1 MTSQST
7 NHVLLIRPAEFYCNE
22 QTIETNHYQNS
33 DDTISKDQT
42 LSMATNEFD
51 QFRKTLV
58 ENQIRVS
65 TLDGNIGC
73 PDNIFPNW
81 AVTYSDKSMHI
92 FSMLGE
98 NRRLE
103 KSKNHIEILE
113 KNYRLDQDYS
123 PYEDEGLFLEGTSS
137 LVMDRINRIA
147 YMGISARSNLK
158 LAQIWSEKNDYKL
171 IPFETSSH
179 TGGPIYHSDVMMY
192 IGTELAVV
200 CEDSIKNG
208 KSNVIESLRK
218 THELMFITQE
228 QLLHFCGNCIE
239 VKDDKGRFCLIMSSK
254 AFSGYDDSQI
264 KILNHF
270 YDRIIH
276 SELETIET
284 HGGGSARCMI
294 MELY

>member
-81 AVTYSDKSMHI
+81 AVTYSDKNMHI

-103 KSKNHIEILE
+103 KSKDHIEILE

-200 CEDSIKNG
+200 CKDSITNG

-239 VKDDKGRFCLIMSSK
+239 VKDDEGRFCLIMSSK

-276 SELETIET
+276 SDLETIET

>member
-42 LSMATNEFD
+42 LSMATSEFD
-51 QFRKTLV
+51 QFKKTLV

-81 AVTYSDKSMHI
+81 AVTYSDKNMHI

-103 KSKNHIEILE
+103 KSKDHIEILE

-147 YMGISARSNLK
+147 YIGISARSNLK

-200 CEDSIKNG
+200 CEDSITKG

-228 QLLHFCGNCIE
+228 QLLNFCGNCIE
-239 VKDDKGRFCLIMSSK
+239 VTDDEGRLCLIMSSK

-276 SELETIET
+276 SDLETIET

>member
-42 LSMATNEFD
+42 LSMATSEFD
-51 QFRKTLV
+51 QFKKTLV
-58 ENQIRVS
+58 KNQIRVS

-81 AVTYSDKSMHI
+81 AVTYSDKNMHI

-103 KSKNHIEILE
+103 KSKDHIEILE
-113 KNYRLDQDYS
+113 KNYLLDQDYS

-200 CEDSIKNG
+200 CEDSITNG
-208 KSNVIESLRK
+208 KSNVIESLSK

-228 QLLHFCGNCIE
+228 QLLNFCGNCIE
-239 VKDDKGRFCLIMSSK
+239 VKDNEGRFCLIMSSK

-276 SELETIET
+276 SDLETIES

>member
-1 MTSQST
+1 MEKNLYIDASHPDETRV
-7 NHVLLIRPAEFYCNE
+7 VL
-22 QTIETNHYQNS
+22 
-33 DDTISKDQT
+33 
-42 LSMATNEFD
+42 
-51 QFRKTLV
+51 
-58 ENQIRVS
+58 
-65 TLDGNIGC
+65 
-73 PDNIFPNW
+73 
-81 AVTYSDKSMHI
+81 
-92 FSMLGE
+92 
-98 NRRLE
+98 

-200 CEDSIKNG
+200 CKDSITNG

-228 QLLHFCGNCIE
+228 QLLNFCGNCIE
-239 VKDDKGRFCLIMSSK
+239 VKDDEGRLCLIMSSK

-276 SELETIET
+276 SDLETIET

>member
-81 AVTYSDKSMHI
+81 AVTYSDKNMHI

-103 KSKNHIEILE
+103 KSKDHIEILE

-158 LAQIWSEKNDYKL
+158 LAQIWSEKNDFKL

-239 VKDDKGRFCLIMSSK
+239 VKDDEGRFCLIMSSK

-276 SELETIET
+276 SDLETIET

>member
-1 MTSQST
+1 MTTQST
-7 NHVLLIRPAEFYCNE
+7 NHVLLIRPAEFYCND
-22 QTIETNHYQNS
+22 QTLETNHYQIS
-33 DDTISKDQT
+33 DDNISRDKT
-42 LSMATNEFD
+42 LSMATSEFD
-51 QFRKTLV
+51 QFKKTLV
-58 ENQIRVS
+58 ENKIKVT

-92 FSMLGE
+92 FSMLGK

-103 KSKNHIEILE
+103 KSKDHIEFLE
-113 KNYRLDQDYS
+113 KTYRLDQDYT
-123 PYEDEGLFLEGTSS
+123 PYENEGLFLEGTSS

-147 YMGISARSNLK
+147 YMGISARSDLK
-158 LAQIWSEKNDYKL
+158 LAEIWSEKNDFKL

-200 CEDSIKNG
+200 CEDAITNG
-208 KSNVIESLRK
+208 KSNVIESLGK
-218 THELMFITQE
+218 THELMFISHS
-228 QLLHFCGNCIE
+228 QLLNFCGNCIE
-239 VKDDKGRFCLIMSSK
+239 VKDDQNRLCLVMSSK
-254 AFSGYDDSQI
+254 AIAGYDDSQ
-264 KILNHF
+264 KKVLNHF

-276 SELETIET
+276 SDLETIES

>member
-81 AVTYSDKSMHI
+81 AVTYSDKNMHI

-103 KSKNHIEILE
+103 KSKDHIEILE

-239 VKDDKGRFCLIMSSK
+239 VKDDEGRFCLIMSSK

-276 SELETIET
+276 SDLETIET